1 MPWPRTRCW
10 SVACVGCARSASER
24 ARRAVSA
31 SRSDMPARRR
41 RDQRGVVFPSPVM
54 ILSIVAVAM
63 AGIAWVATRHHEPT
77 ERLVTPS
84 ARHSASATHSPSTKR
99 SPKRQHHAP
108 HKPAFDRSQVVVEV
122 FNNSSISGLAS
133 RVAGAAANAGW
144 QVVAS
149 DNWYGTI
156 PASTVYYPPR
166 LAKAAHQLALDLGIH
181 RTMPSVAPMRLD
193 RLTVILTGPLAPAT

>member
-1 MPWPRTRCW
+1 
-10 SVACVGCARSASER
+10 VAWT
-24 ARRAVSA
+24 
-31 SRSDMPARRR
+31 PA
-41 RDQRGVVFPSPVM
+41 RDQRGVVFPSPMM

-84 ARHSASATHSPSTKR
+84 AQHSPSATHSTPSVR
-99 SPKRQHHAP
+99 PKPHHP
-108 HKPAFDRSQVVVEV
+108 KPQKPAFDRSKVVVEV
-122 FNNSSISGLAS
+122 FNNSSIAGLAGQ
-133 RVAGAAANAGW
+133 VAGQAAHAGW
-144 QVVAS
+144 QVVGS

-166 LAKAAHQLALDLGIH
+166 LAAPGHQLALDLGIH

-193 RLTVILTGPLAPAT
+193 RLTVILTGPVAPGH

>member
-1 MPWPRTRCW
+1 VAAPR
-10 SVACVGCARSASER
+10 A
-24 ARRAVSA
+24 
-31 SRSDMPARRR
+31 

-63 AGIAWVATRHHEPT
+63 AGIVWVATRHHEPT

-84 ARHSASATHSPSTKR
+84 AQHSPSASPSPSTKPT
-99 SPKRQHHAP
+99 PKPQHHAP

-122 FNNSSISGLAS
+122 FNNSSIAGLAG
-133 RVAGAAANAGW
+133 RVAGQAAHAGW
-144 QVVAS
+144 QVVGS

-166 LAKAAHQLALDLGIH
+166 LAKAGHQLALDLGVH

-193 RLTVILTGPLAPAT
+193 RLTVILTGPLTPAT